1 MYSFKLSVVHFFVF
15 IIKSFGNNGTDSAL
29 MILDLTYDI
38 VIILSV
44 LTYIIVDTVKKTTCY
59 WLVITGDWK
68 RTKVSELS
76 LIKRKI

>member
-1 MYSFKLSVVHFFVF
+1 M
-15 IIKSFGNNGTDSAL
+15 
-29 MILDLTYDI
+29 MLDLTHDI

-76 LIKRKI
+76 LMKRKIQLV

>member
-1 MYSFKLSVVHFFVF
+1 M
-15 IIKSFGNNGTDSAL
+15 
-29 MILDLTYDI
+29 MLDLTHDI

-44 LTYIIVDTVKKTTCY
+44 LTYIIVDTVKETTCY
-59 WLVITGDWK
+59 WLVIIGDWK

>member
-1 MYSFKLSVVHFFVF
+1 M
-15 IIKSFGNNGTDSAL
+15 
-29 MILDLTYDI
+29 MLDLAHDN

-44 LTYIIVDTVKKTTCY
+44 LTYIIVDTVKKITCY

-76 LIKRKI
+76 LMKRKI